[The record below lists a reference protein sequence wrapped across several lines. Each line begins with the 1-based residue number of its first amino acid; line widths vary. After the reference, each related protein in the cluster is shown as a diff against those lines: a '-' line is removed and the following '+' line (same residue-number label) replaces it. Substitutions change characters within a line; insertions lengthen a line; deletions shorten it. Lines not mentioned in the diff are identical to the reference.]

1 MEGINMVETAEV
13 LNTNVIASKKLRDF
27 VDRVENLELEKDA
40 YTEDIKVIY
49 RDIKNSGLDVKTV
62 KQIIKLRKMEEAD
75 VLAQEQLLDLYKT
88 ALGM

>member
-1 MEGINMVETAEV
+1 MVETAEV
-13 LNTNVIASKKLRDF
+13 LDTNVIASKKLRDF
-27 VDRVENLELEKDA
+27 VDRVENLELEKAA
-40 YTEDIKVIY
+40 YAEDIKAIY
-49 RDIKNSGLDVKTV
+49 KDIKNSGLDVKTV